1 MTGSHPSTHQS
12 TIHYIPPCITAV
24 SLSPPRDFP
33 TNLVLWIGGLFDTL
47 GHVSYP
53 FALAQTLPANWS
65 LLQVTLSSSGN
76 SWGTKTLDDDVR
88 EIAAVVRYL
97 REGQPGRKVVL
108 MGHST
113 GCQDALHYVS
123 SSTGSSGEGPGE
135 RPRVQGIV
143 LQAPVSDREALV
155 EKMDP
160 EVYARCNE
168 IAQRFVEEG
177 RQDDCLP
184 VSVLGDVFERIG
196 VTARRWLSLAS
207 PDGLGQDDM
216 FSSDLPDERLGKTFG
231 KIPQGTAM
239 LFLYSG
245 SDEHVP
251 KHLKPTVF
259 MGKWKTH
266 AENAGAIVHPD
277 SLKLLEGATH
287 NLNGNP
293 QHVVAELCTRM
304 NRFLLLLD
312 K

>member
-1 MTGSHPSTHQS
+1 
-12 TIHYIPPCITAV
+12 
-24 SLSPPRDFP
+24 

-53 FALAQTLPANWS
+53 FALAQTLPADWS
-65 LLQVTLSSSGN
+65 LLQLSLSSSGN

-88 EIAAVVRYL
+88 EIAAVVRYF
-97 REGQPGRKVVL
+97 REKQPGRKVVL

-123 SSTGSSGEGPGE
+123 STELWGDGEGE
-135 RPRVQGIV
+135 RPRVDGIV

-155 EKMDP
+155 ESMDP
-160 EVYARCNE
+160 EVYASCNE
-168 IAQRFVEEG
+168 VARRFVEEG

-184 VSVLGDVFERIG
+184 VSVMGDVFQRIG

-216 FSSDLPDERLGKTFG
+216 FSSDLPDERLKKTFG
-231 KIPQGTAM
+231 KIPQGTM
-239 LFLYSG
+239 VLFLYSG

-251 KHLKPTVF
+251 KHLRPTEF

-266 AENAGAIVHPD
+266 AENSGAIVHLD
-277 SLKLLEGATH
+277 SLKLLDGATH
-287 NLNGNP
+287 NLNGDP
-293 QHVVAELCTRM
+293 QQVVEELCRRL
-304 NRFLLLLD
+304 NSFL
-312 K
+312 